1 MFLCIGIFLL
11 TLLPSLNHVYMEYI
25 IQQDLFGGKDAFD
38 QHEFFEKCDVE
49 TLGNLL
55 AQGVRLAFASL
66 SVEDLIDSD
75 STKSKVLHERVYRYV
90 KDCINQSTLYNEIS
104 FPDNNANNQR
114 LLFCYNDYVF
124 IFKKSGASTNE
135 DSRVTIAINEQSHSQ
150 HILIVEYTVDR
161 MWTEI
166 MSIRIIYR
174 ILGDTKFVYSI
185 PLADALYIEQGFDG
199 PEDPTPI
206 TPILKNSQKKVGD
219 GTSK

>member
-66 SVEDLIDSD
+66 SDEDLIDSD

-90 KDCINQSTLYNEIS
+90 KDCINQSALYKEIS

-124 IFKKSGASTNE
+124 IFKKVGASTNE
-135 DSRVTIAINEQSHSQ
+135 DSGVTIAINEQSHSQ

>member
-1 MFLCIGIFLL
+1 
-11 TLLPSLNHVYMEYI
+11 MEYI
-25 IQQDLFGGKDAFD
+25 IQQDLFGGKGAFD

-49 TLGNLL
+49 TLGRLL
-55 AQGVRLAFASL
+55 SQGVRFAFASL

-135 DSRVTIAINEQSHSQ
+135 GSRVTIAINEQSHSQ

-166 MSIRIIYR
+166 TSIKILYR
-174 ILGDTKFVYSI
+174 IMGDTIFLYSI
-185 PLADALYIEQGFDG
+185 PLADALYIEQGFND
-199 PEDPTPI
+199 PDDPTPI
-206 TPILKNSQKKVGD
+206 TPILKNTQKKEGD

>member
-1 MFLCIGIFLL
+1 
-11 TLLPSLNHVYMEYI
+11 MEYI

-55 AQGVRLAFASL
+55 AQGVRFAFASL
-66 SVEDLIDSD
+66 SDEDLIDSD

-90 KDCINQSTLYNEIS
+90 KDCINQSALYKEIS

-124 IFKKSGASTNE
+124 IFKKAGASTNE
-135 DSRVTIAINEQSHSQ
+135 DSGVTIAINEQSHSQ